1 MRRLVASEKRELVK
15 AAGSAL
21 GRDRWHVRSWRG
33 YLDTL
38 DFYKDSDGAIVA
50 VRLPQVMKTVYAPS
64 GPGAPTDEEAARR
77 YWIEDNLAHARAA
90 LPSEGRM
97 LLRPVRDGDGNLLF
111 EELVPAPGH
120 DRETVGAPDEK
131 TAVEFAEIVDT
142 IYSKFSAK
150 LARAWDRYGTLV
162 LTAP

>member
-1 MRRLVASEKRELVK
+1 MRRLAANEKRELVK
-15 AAGSAL
+15 TVGSAL

-38 DFYKDSDGAIVA
+38 DFYEDSGGAIVA
-50 VRLPQVMKTVYAPS
+50 VRVPQVMKTVYVPS
-64 GPGAPTDEEAARR
+64 GPGAPTDEDGARR
-77 YWIEDNLAHARAA
+77 YWIEDNLAHARAS

-97 LLRPVRDGDGNLLF
+97 LLRPVRDGDSNLLF
-111 EELVPAPGH
+111 EELVPVPGH
-120 DRETVGAPDEK
+120 DREVVDAPDESA
-131 TAVEFAEIVDT
+131 AVEFAEIVDA

-150 LARAWDRYGTLV
+150 LARAWDRYGSLV